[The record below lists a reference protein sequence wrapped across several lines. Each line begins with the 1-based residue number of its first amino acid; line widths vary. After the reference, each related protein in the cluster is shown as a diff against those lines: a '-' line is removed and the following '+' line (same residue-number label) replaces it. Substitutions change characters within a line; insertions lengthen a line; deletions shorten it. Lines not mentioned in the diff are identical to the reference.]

1 MEDLSELT
9 HGVEKIES
17 SGTMN
22 SIEDKEEFIS
32 QYRAILAETRGK
44 EQIVYVFHAR
54 DPMPRLKGES
64 KILYIGRAKYDL
76 WSRYYVAKDTEEFW
90 DVYRHVVEN
99 FGPIKIDVYQTSEYE
114 NLEKEALKCYWKE
127 HLELPPMNRSG

>member
-1 MEDLSELT
+1 MEDLSELA

-17 SGTMN
+17 SGSMY

-32 QYRAILAETRGK
+32 QYKDILAETRGK
-44 EQIVYVFHAR
+44 EQIVYVFYAR

-76 WSRYYVAKDTEEFW
+76 WSRYYVAEDTEEFW
-90 DVYRHVVEN
+90 DVYRRVIEN
-99 FGPIKIDVYQTSEYE
+99 FGPIKIDVYQTSEYQ
-114 NLEKEALKCYWKE
+114 NLEKEALRYYWNE